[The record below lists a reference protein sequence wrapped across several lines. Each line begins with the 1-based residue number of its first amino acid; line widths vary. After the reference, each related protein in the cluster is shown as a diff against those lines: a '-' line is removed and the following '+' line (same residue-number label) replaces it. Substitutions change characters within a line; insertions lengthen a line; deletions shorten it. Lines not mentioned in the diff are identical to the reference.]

1 MSWNKIIFGKLGKTY
16 SGLSGKSGD
25 DFGSGKPFITYM
37 NVFSNGI
44 INPAQTGLVEI
55 RKNEKQNQV
64 KVGDLLFTTSSE
76 TIEEVG
82 MTSVLL
88 SDIGEVYLNSFCF
101 GFRLNNFDLLLPE
114 FVPYIFRSERVRH
127 CIALMGQGSTRYNL
141 PKKELLNKLELDV
154 PSKPEQTR
162 IAQILSKADAAIA
175 QTEALIA
182 KYQRIKTGLMQD
194 LLTKGIDECGNIRSE
209 QTHRFKIEKGLRV
222 PEEWEVVELESVCH
236 KIADRDHT
244 TPVYVSDGVFIVS
257 PKDFN
262 ELHEIDFSKCQMI
275 TLEAHLINRRK
286 TNIEVDDLIFTR
298 IGAGLGKICKVT
310 PEMPEFSILHSAC
323 MLKPN
328 QEKILSDFLMY
339 YIKSEFAQKQ
349 IVDGIQSIGVP
360 DLGMD
365 KIRTFLVKKP
375 KSLDEQVKVLK
386 PLLKLDNLI
395 RKETA
400 ELSKQKS
407 LKTGLMQDLLSGK
420 VRVTINEQQL
430 ANS

>member
-1 MSWNKIIFGKLGKTY
+1 MDKWINKKVKEICQIGRGRVISQEEIHSKPGVYPVYSSQSMNKGEMGRIDSYDFDGEYVTWTTDGAYAGTVFHRTGKFNCT
-16 SGLSGKSGD
+16 
-25 DFGSGKPFITYM
+25 
-37 NVFSNGI
+37 NVCGTLK
-44 INPAQTGLVEI
+44 A
-55 RKNEKQNQV
+55 
-64 KVGDLLFTTSSE
+64 KVDHELDLLFLSY
-76 TIEEVG
+76 
-82 MTSVLL
+82 LL
-88 SDIGEVYLNSFCF
+88 STESKKHVSYVGNPKLMNGVMGEISLN
-101 GFRLNNFDLLLPE
+101 LPE
-114 FVPYIFRSERVRH
+114 
-127 CIALMGQGSTRYNL
+127 
-141 PKKELLNKLELDV
+141 D
-154 PSKPEQTR
+154 KPEQTR

-194 LLTKGIDECGNIRSE
+194 LLTSGIDEHGKIRNE
-209 QTHRFKIEKGLRV
+209 ETHRFKTEKGLRL

-244 TPVYVSDGVFIVS
+244 TPIYVADGVFIVS

-262 ELHEIDFSKCQMI
+262 DLHEIEFTKCLRI

-310 PEMPEFSILHSAC
+310 SEMPEFSILHSAC

-328 QEKILSDFLMY
+328 QEKILSDFLLY

-375 KSLDEQVKVLK
+375 KTIDEQVKILK

-407 LKTGLMQDLLSGK
+407 LKTGLMQDLLSGR
-420 VRVTINEQQL
+420 VRVNAI
-430 ANS
+430 